1 MHHPMKTKCPQ
12 VALLEFRCRNKNFST
27 SIIVPFLLKLC
38 SPHIKNF
45 ILGCTC
51 FYCKLIIHWH
61 MVIIMYGRNNHP
73 LFFSSA
79 VGLSTSFS
87 LYHVFNFFAYN
98 MIYTF
103 LTKEQMGIR
112 QEEWQVEVVCRF
124 LCCRHIDIFFGSC
137 FRWKWFIFFV
147 LYNYDFKL

>member
-1 MHHPMKTKCPQ
+1 MKTKCPQ

-38 SPHIKNF
+38 SPHIKNCV
-45 ILGCTC
+45 LGCTC

-87 LYHVFNFFAYN
+87 LYHVFNFFCLQYDLHISYERTNGHTSRRVAGRGRMSISLLQAHRYLFRILFS
-98 MIYTF
+98 MEMVHF
-103 LTKEQMGIR
+103 FC
-112 QEEWQVEVVCRF
+112 VVQLRF
-124 LCCRHIDIFFGSC
+124 
-137 FRWKWFIFFV
+137 
-147 LYNYDFKL
+147 